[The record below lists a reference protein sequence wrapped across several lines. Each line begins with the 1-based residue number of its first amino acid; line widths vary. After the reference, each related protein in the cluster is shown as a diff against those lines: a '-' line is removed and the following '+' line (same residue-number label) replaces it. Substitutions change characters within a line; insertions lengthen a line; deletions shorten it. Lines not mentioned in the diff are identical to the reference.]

1 MVAPAALRLLPHPA
15 STLPTFCKTE
25 VMKGMCPTCYL
36 ELAVVAVV
44 AVVPAAL
51 HPPSLE
57 AAAMGVLAVQAVL
70 EAAPATPFKA

>member
-15 STLPTFCKTE
+15 STLASLCKTE
-25 VMKGMCPTCYL
+25 VMKGMCPTCCL
-36 ELAVVAVV
+36 ELAAVP
-44 AVVPAAL
+44 VVPVAL